1 MTLFICGRGTPSPT
15 INATTPSGR
24 FMLTKG
30 FRCAIM
36 TLTIKC
42 FYCEEIMDTVKIKK
56 KNTLVVAHRGV
67 SGIETENTSAAFVA
81 AGNRSYYG
89 IETDIHR
96 TADGRFVVC
105 HDGDL
110 MRVAGE
116 KFYIEET
123 SYSVLKNVVLFDKDG
138 SKDREDLRL
147 PLLEN
152 YIGICKKYGKHAV
165 LELKT
170 DFTDE
175 EIAKIIDIIRS
186 FEYLDGTTFISFN
199 YENLAKIRALLPNQ
213 SVQFL
218 FNRFTDEIID
228 RLISDGMDADVHYT
242 ALNKEIIDKLHG
254 AGVKINCWTVD
265 NKEIAE
271 QLTQWGV
278 DFITTNILE

>member
-1 MTLFICGRGTPSPT
+1 
-15 INATTPSGR
+15 
-24 FMLTKG
+24 
-30 FRCAIM
+30 
-36 TLTIKC
+36 
-42 FYCEEIMDTVKIKK
+42 MDTVKIKK